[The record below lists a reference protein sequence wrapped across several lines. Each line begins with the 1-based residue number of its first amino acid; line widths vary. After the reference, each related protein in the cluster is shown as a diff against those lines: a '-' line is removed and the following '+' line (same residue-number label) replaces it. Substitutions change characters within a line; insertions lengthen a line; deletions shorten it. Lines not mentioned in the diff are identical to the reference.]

1 ESQKDPGNR
10 WYWRY
15 DRGRLEAEEIRDSIL
30 AVSGN
35 LKLSRP
41 GPHPFPPIDKW
52 AWTQHN
58 PFKEVYPSN
67 HRSVYLMTQRLQ
79 RHPFLALFDGPDTNT
94 TTEKRGS
101 STVPLQAL
109 FWMNSPLLRDLSGSF
124 AARLRTAAADDP
136 ARIRLAYQ

>member
-1 ESQKDPGNR
+1 QLAEDPANR
-10 WYWRY
+10 WLGRFSRRRL
-15 DRGRLEAEEIRDSIL
+15 DAEALRDAMLSVSGRLE
-30 AVSGN
+30 
-35 LKLSRP
+35 LKRP
-41 GPHPFPPIDKW
+41 GAHPFPPIQNW
-52 AWTQHN
+52 NWTQHN
-58 PFKEVYPSN
+58 PFNDVYPSN
-67 HRSVYLMTQRLQ
+67 HRSVYLMTQRIQ
-79 RHPFLALFDGPDTNT
+79 KHPFLALFDGPDTNT